1 MSGDTASHP
10 FGNYD
15 RGTALKGAA
24 GFAIAG
30 YGLYFLASSVGWGEL
45 RLALSGARLGWL
57 AIACVSTLLGLAA
70 WGKSWQVVLRQ
81 TGISVPYP
89 KLVVTYFAATF
100 ANYVTPLGQAGGE
113 PFIAY
118 VLSRDTEASYEDS
131 LASVVTADLLNLLPF
146 FTFAAV
152 GLGFLSLQP
161 TLPASLD
168 RLVTG
173 LLAMAIGVPL
183 AVVLGWRFRRV
194 VEGIVA
200 SLIWPV
206 ARLTERVTVA
216 GVRERVREFYASLD
230 RIAANPR
237 ALANALVYS
246 YTGWVFFALPLYFAA
261 KTIGVGMEPLS
272 IFFIVPASTL
282 AGIVPTPGG
291 LGAVEGA
298 LFALLVGITGAAAG
312 PALALA
318 GVYRLSSY
326 WFALAVGGFAALW
339 VLKRT

>member
-1 MSGDTASHP
+1 MSQDTASHP

-15 RGTALKGAA
+15 RGTVLKGLG
-24 GFAIAG
+24 GFAVAG
-30 YGLYFLASSVGWGEL
+30 YGLYLLASEVGWGEL
-45 RLALSGARLGWL
+45 QLALSGARLGWL
-57 AIACVSTLLGLAA
+57 AVACLSTLIGLAA

-81 TGISVPYP
+81 AGISVPYP

-118 VLSRDTEASYEDS
+118 VLCRDTDASYEDS

-161 TLPASLD
+161 TLPPGVD
-168 RLVTG
+168 RLVSG
-173 LLAMAIGVPL
+173 LLVMAVGLPV
-183 AVVLGWRFRRV
+183 AVVLGWRFRRA
-194 VEGIVA
+194 VEGLVA
-200 SLIWPV
+200 SLVWPV

-216 GVRERVREFYASLD
+216 GVRERVRDFYGALD

-237 ALANALVYS
+237 ALAYALLFAYV
-246 YTGWVFFALPLYFAA
+246 GWVFFALPLYFAA
-261 KTIGVGMEPLS
+261 KTIGVSVAPLS

-318 GVYRLSSY
+318 GVYRFSSY
-326 WFALAVGGFAALW
+326 WFALGVGALAALW